1 MVHTPLPDRLAE
13 ALLNDRL
20 FARAYS
26 RTDPAVRAW
35 VKTLA
40 AGLHPLMDPHGLST
54 RFGHSAWDSGFSLD
68 TRATPVAAVA
78 LFLDQTLDS
87 PAQAAAA
94 ALPAVLAGA
103 AATVAVRLGPG
114 AGKADAVLA
123 SLELCGLEHVCRLD
137 RAGALGLLDHL
148 SALPGG
154 AATLFLGS
162 GRTLRDLAARAAV
175 LPGLVRWQREP
186 VVRIGVFDPDRTLDL
201 AALRLMHPSA
211 RLEVWPRRGKAVG
224 LPAGALARG
233 GTFPAFLEQGY
244 SAVCVPRDL
253 IPAALERS
261 LLVLGPGAEGC
272 FAWPGLVPGLFLRRG
287 LALRRDS

>member
-1 MVHTPLPDRLAE
+1 MFSIPLPDRLAK
-13 ALLNDRL
+13 AFLDDRL
-20 FARAYS
+20 FARAYA

-35 VKTLA
+35 VKTLG
-40 AGLHPLMDPHGLST
+40 AGLHPLMDPHGLAARSGTST
-54 RFGHSAWDSGFSLD
+54 WDNGFTLD
-68 TRATPVAAVA
+68 TCGAPVEAVV

-103 AATVAVRLGPG
+103 AATLAVRLGPG
-114 AGKADAVLA
+114 GGKADAVLA
-123 SLELCGLEHVCRLD
+123 SLELCGLEQVCRLD
-137 RAGALGLLDHL
+137 RARTCELLDIL
-148 SALPGG
+148 AALPGG
-154 AATLFLGS
+154 AAALFLGA
-162 GRTLRDLAARAAV
+162 GRTLRDLSGRAAA
-175 LPGLVRWQREP
+175 LPRLGLWRRAP
-186 VVRIGVFDPDRTLDL
+186 VERIGVFDPDRSLDL

-211 RLEVWPRRGKAVG
+211 RLEVWPRRGKSG
-224 LPAGALARG
+224 LPEGALVRHGA
-233 GTFPAFLEQGY
+233 FPAFLEQGY
-244 SAVCVPRDL
+244 AAVCVSRDL